1 MQLKLLYQIKK
12 IYREITQRNQVIM
25 LTSVNIFHNKSSLF
39 PIDLHLNTDSHV
51 PGTFFYRITQSK
63 FYTQSGWSGAITGC

>member
-1 MQLKLLYQIKK
+1 MQLKLFYQIKK
-12 IYREITQRNQVIM
+12 IYREITKRNQVIM

-51 PGTFFYRITQSK
+51 HSSIESHNQS
-63 FYTQSGWSGAITGC
+63 FILSRGGVGQ